1 MDGYSPVLPIL
12 LYQDGIGRPIAEQA
26 QAGSFASG
34 RIPHHALEY
43 PGPTVHHRR
52 GALCP
57 WAADR
62 DGEES
67 GTVRSA
73 VRSRHVKSTH
83 SELERWSHF
92 HQLIA
97 QIALW
102 SILVRLVGRAV
113 ESIAVYRPG
122 GRSWLLRG
130 RARVRRKS
138 GYLRMSCRMA
148 ISACTVPSSRGAL
161 SVPIEPCASASDG
174 TSCTPLVSHGCD
186 GATPP
191 DLSGG

>member
-1 MDGYSPVLPIL
+1 M
-12 LYQDGIGRPIAEQA
+12 RPDTPPC
-26 QAGSFASG
+26 SRVPRSD
-34 RIPHHALEY
+34 RP
-43 PGPTVHHRR
+43 HRR
-52 GALCP
+52 GALCL

-67 GTVRSA
+67 GTA
-73 VRSRHVKSTH
+73 
-83 SELERWSHF
+83 
-92 HQLIA
+92 
-97 QIALW
+97 ALW
-102 SILVRLVGRAV
+102 FALAMPSQRILSSSAGHTSINSSLRPCRGPYELVGRAV

-130 RARVRRKS
+130 RAGVKRKS